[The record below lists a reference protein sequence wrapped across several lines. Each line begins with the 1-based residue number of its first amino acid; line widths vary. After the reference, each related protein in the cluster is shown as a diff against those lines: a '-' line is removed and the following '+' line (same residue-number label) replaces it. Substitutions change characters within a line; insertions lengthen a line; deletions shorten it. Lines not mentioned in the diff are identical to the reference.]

1 MVGGESVELSIE
13 NQKVIYAFNLL
24 KGNVDFSQLDDI
36 TEYLQVVDVEVFID
50 GLLTLKQ
57 HSDEHNNHS
66 N

>member
-24 KGNVDFSQLDDI
+24 KGNVDFSQLNDI
-36 TEYLQVVDVEVFID
+36 TEYLQVVDIEVFID

-57 HSDEHNNHS
+57 HSDEHNNHP

>member
-13 NQKVIYAFNLL
+13 NQKVVYAFNLL
-24 KGNVDFSQLDDI
+24 KGNVDFSQLNDI
-36 TEYLQVVDVEVFID
+36 TEYLQVVDIEVFID

>member
-1 MVGGESVELSIE
+1 MVGGGSVELSIE

-36 TEYLQVVDVEVFID
+36 TEYLQVVDIEVFID

>member
-13 NQKVIYAFNLL
+13 NQKVVYAFNLL

-36 TEYLQVVDVEVFID
+36 TEYLQVVDIEVFID

>member
-24 KGNVDFSQLDDI
+24 KGNVDFSQLNDI
-36 TEYLQVVDVEVFID
+36 TEYLQVVDIEVFID

>member
-36 TEYLQVVDVEVFID
+36 TEYLQVVDIEVFID

>member
-1 MVGGESVELSIE
+1 MVGGESVELSKKKK
-13 NQKVIYAFNLL
+13 KVIYAFNLL

-36 TEYLQVVDVEVFID
+36 TEYLQVVDIEVFID

>member
-1 MVGGESVELSIE
+1 MVGGGSVELSIE

-24 KGNVDFSQLDDI
+24 KGNVDFSQLNDI
-36 TEYLQVVDVEVFID
+36 TEYLQVVDIEVFID